1 MFGTAISLILS
12 FGFAGYASSAGPVT
26 QPNVIIFL
34 ADDLGWADVGF
45 RGSPIKTPA
54 IDRLATQGVRLE
66 RLYTAPICT
75 PTRAGLMTGRDPLP
89 QGLAYTQISPW
100 QNLGVPLDEHFM
112 PESFKA
118 AGYQTGMIGK
128 WHLGHSIRQYL
139 PNSRG
144 FDYFYGHVNT
154 AIDFYTHQGS

>member
-1 MFGTAISLILS
+1 MNKKGIFILMLIVL
-12 FGFAGYASSAGPVT
+12 FLPCVVEAAQPEK
-26 QPNVIIFL
+26 PNVIIFL

-54 IDRLATQGVRLE
+54 IDRLARQGVRLE
-66 RLYTAPICT
+66 RLYTTPICT
-75 PTRAGLMTGRDPLP
+75 PTRVGLMTGRDPLP

-112 PESFKA
+112 SESFKA

-139 PNSRG
+139 PNARG
-144 FDYFYGHVNT
+144 FDYF
-154 AIDFYTHQGS
+154 